1 MSHATAAHEFL
12 QDAPRAAWHDQTLWM
27 VRTKRDRQA
36 AKVPDWEELREAA
49 SQIKGHTLS
58 RLAEYLEE
66 FESKAKANG
75 IQVHWARDGEEH
87 NRIVHGILSRHGAR
101 KLVKSK
107 SMLTEEC
114 HLNPY
119 LHSHG
124 IEVIDTESHRDARD
138 PSQARRSGGG
148 VSRASRHAEGAR

>member
-58 RLAEYLEE
+58 RLAE
-66 FESKAKANG
+66 
-75 IQVHWARDGEEH
+75 
-87 NRIVHGILSRHGAR
+87 
-101 KLVKSK
+101 
-107 SMLTEEC
+107 
-114 HLNPY
+114 
-119 LHSHG
+119 
-124 IEVIDTESHRDARD
+124 
-138 PSQARRSGGG
+138 
-148 VSRASRHAEGAR
+148 

>member
-66 FESKAKANG
+66 
-75 IQVHWARDGEEH
+75 
-87 NRIVHGILSRHGAR
+87 
-101 KLVKSK
+101 LVKK
-107 SMLTEEC
+107 
-114 HLNPY
+114 
-119 LHSHG
+119 
-124 IEVIDTESHRDARD
+124 D
-138 PSQARRSGGG
+138 PRSVPLQKQARRASGELISGGP
-148 VSRASRHAEGAR
+148 S